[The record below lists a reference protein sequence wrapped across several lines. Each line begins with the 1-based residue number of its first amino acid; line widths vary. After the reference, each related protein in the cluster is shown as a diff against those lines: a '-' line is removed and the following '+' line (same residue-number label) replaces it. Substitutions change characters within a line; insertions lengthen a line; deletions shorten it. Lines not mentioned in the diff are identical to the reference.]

1 MKFNHQV
8 IHDGKL
14 YYAGQ
19 EVPIETTKEVKE
31 TPKPEKV
38 EESPVVEVKV
48 ELDGEEV
55 AKTVKKAT
63 KKK

>member
-1 MKFNHQV
+1 MKFDHIV
-8 IHDGKL
+8 IFDGKL

-19 EVPIETTKEVKE
+19 EVPIEPTKEVKE

-38 EESPVVEVKV
+38 EESPTVEVKV

>member
-1 MKFNHQV
+1 MKFNHKV
-8 IHDGKL
+8 ILNGVL
-14 YYAGQ
+14 YSAGQ
-19 EVPIETTKEVKE
+19 EVPIEPTKPVVE

-38 EESPVVEVKV
+38 EESPAVEVKV